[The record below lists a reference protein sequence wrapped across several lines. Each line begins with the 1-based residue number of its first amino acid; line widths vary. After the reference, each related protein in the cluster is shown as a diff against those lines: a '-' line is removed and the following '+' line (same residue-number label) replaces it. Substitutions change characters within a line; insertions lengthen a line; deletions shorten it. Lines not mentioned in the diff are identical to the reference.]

1 MKTKLLS
8 LFIVV
13 ALLSAVSAL
22 SAFSAEPPI
31 AKVRVV
37 DLSALSSPTKLD
49 DAELARL
56 AVLSAAENPD
66 VFPFVSDFVL
76 KSGAE
81 VATGS
86 DSSITCV
93 LSCPIDISGSLKE
106 EDKLEFVSMPSTSD
120 APKYDLAIVRPDG
133 SVVKVDKEVIV
144 DYKSRTLNTNEEITV
159 GEGDVILTFV
169 KEVKPIQFGEKKQIE
184 GKKDTPST
192 QPDPPDTQEPP
203 R

>member
-22 SAFSAEPPI
+22 SAFSAEPPL

-37 DLSALSSPTKLD
+37 DLSALNSATKLD

-56 AVLSAAENPD
+56 AVLSAAENPEI
-66 VFPFVSDFVL
+66 FPFVSDFVL

-86 DSSITCV
+86 DSTITCV

-133 SVVKVDKEVIV
+133 SVAKVDKEVIV
-144 DYKSRTLNTNEEITV
+144 DYRNRTLNTSEEITV

-184 GKKDTPST
+184 GKKDTPN
-192 QPDPPDTQEPP
+192 DPPDTQEPP

>member
-8 LFIVV
+8 MLIVV
-13 ALLSAVSAL
+13 AMLSAVSAI
-22 SAFSAEPPI
+22 SAFSAGPPT

-56 AVLSAAENPD
+56 AVLSAAENPKI
-66 VFPFVSDFVL
+66 FPFVSDFVL

-86 DSSITCV
+86 EATITCV

-133 SVVKVDKEVIV
+133 SVAKVDKEVIV
-144 DYKSRTLNTNEEITV
+144 DYRNRTLNTSEEITV

-184 GKKDTPST
+184 GKKDTPNG
-192 QPDPPDTQEPP
+192 PPDTQEPP

>member
-1 MKTKLLS
+1 MKTKILS

-13 ALLSAVSAL
+13 ALLSTV

-56 AVLSAAENPD
+56 AVLSAAENPE

-106 EDKLEFVSMPSTSD
+106 EDKLEFVSMPPTSD
-120 APKYDLAIVRPDG
+120 TPKYDLAIVRPDG
-133 SVVKVDKEVIV
+133 SVTKVDKEVVV
-144 DYKSRTLNTNEEITV
+144 DYKNRTLNTSEEITV

-169 KEVKPIQFGEKKQIE
+169 KAVKPIQFGEKKQIE
-184 GKKDTPST
+184 GKKDTPN
-192 QPDPPDTQEPP
+192 DPPDTQEPP

>member
-13 ALLSAVSAL
+13 ALLSAVSVFA
-22 SAFSAEPPI
+22 AEPPI

-86 DSSITCV
+86 ESSITCV

-133 SVVKVDKEVIV
+133 SVAKVDKEVIV
-144 DYKSRTLNTNEEITV
+144 DYKNRTLNTSEEITV

-169 KEVKPIQFGEKKQIE
+169 KAVKPIQFGEKKQIE
-184 GKKDTPST
+184 GKKDTPN
-192 QPDPPDTQEPP
+192 DPPDTQEPP

>member
-8 LFIVV
+8 LFIAV
-13 ALLSAVSAL
+13 AMLSAVSAF
-22 SAFSAEPPI
+22 AAEPPL

-37 DLSALSSPTKLD
+37 DLSALDSPTKLD
-49 DAELARL
+49 DAELQRL
-56 AVLSAAENPD
+56 ATLSAAENPEI
-66 VFPFVSDFVL
+66 FPFVSDFVL

-86 DSSITCV
+86 ESSISCV

-106 EDKLEFVSMPSTSD
+106 EDKLEFVSMPPTSD
-120 APKYDLAIVRPDG
+120 APKYDIAIVKPDG
-133 SVVKVDKEVIV
+133 SVAKVDKEIIV
-144 DYKSRTLNTNEEITV
+144 DYKNRTLNTNEEIIV

-169 KEVKPIQFGEKKQIE
+169 KEVKPIQFGEKKQFE
-184 GKKDTPST
+184 GRRDTPN
-192 QPDPPDTQEPP
+192 DPPDTQEPP

>member
-8 LFIVV
+8 MFIVV
-13 ALLSAVSAL
+13 AMLSAVSAL
-22 SAFSAEPPI
+22 SAFSAGPPI

-56 AVLSAAENPD
+56 AVLSAAENPE

-86 DSSITCV
+86 DSTITCV

-106 EDKLEFVSMPSTSD
+106 EDKLEFVSMPPTKD
-120 APKYDLAIVRPDG
+120 EPKYDIAIVKPDG
-133 SVVKVDKEVIV
+133 SVVKVDKEIIV
-144 DYKSRTLNTNEEITV
+144 DYRNRTLNTNEEITV

-169 KEVKPIQFGEKKQIE
+169 KKVKPIQFGEKKQFE
-184 GKKDTPST
+184 GKKDTPN
-192 QPDPPDTQEPP
+192 DPPDTQEPP

>member
-8 LFIVV
+8 LFIAV
-13 ALLSAVSAL
+13 AMLSAL
-22 SAFSAEPPI
+22 SAFAAEPPL

-37 DLSALSSPTKLD
+37 DLSALDSPTELD
-49 DAELARL
+49 NADLIRL
-56 AVLSAAENPD
+56 ATLSAAENPEI
-66 VFPFVSDFVL
+66 FPFVSDFVL

-86 DSSITCV
+86 EAAVTCV

-106 EDKLEFVSMPSTSD
+106 EDKLEFVSMPPTTED
-120 APKYDLAIVRPDG
+120 PKYDIAIVRPDG
-133 SVVKVDKEVIV
+133 TVAKVDKEIIV
-144 DYKSRTLNTNEEITV
+144 DYKDRTLNTSEEITV

-169 KEVKPIQFGEKKQIE
+169 KEVKPIQFGEKKEIL
-184 GKKDTPST
+184 GRRDTPN
-192 QPDPPDTQEPP
+192 DPPDTQEPP